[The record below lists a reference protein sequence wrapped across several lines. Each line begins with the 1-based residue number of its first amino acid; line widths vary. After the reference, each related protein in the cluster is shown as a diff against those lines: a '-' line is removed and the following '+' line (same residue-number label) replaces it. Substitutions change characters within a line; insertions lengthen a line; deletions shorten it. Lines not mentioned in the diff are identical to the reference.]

1 MSKTRATSRIPRA
14 LFRAIVLATGLLAVA
29 LAGAEPRESRVPGG
43 VALVDLGPASA
54 ARPTARFNNKPV
66 LIREREGRWQA
77 VVGLPLGI
85 AAGPHD
91 LLLKPTGKS
100 ETRLAIDV
108 GPKRYAEQHLTIK
121 NKRKVNPNEEDM
133 KRITA
138 ERVRISAAM
147 DQWHEVPEPDL
158 TFTTPL
164 EGPRS
169 DSYGKRRFFNG
180 QPRRPHGGMDIA
192 MPAGTPIVAA
202 ADGVVT
208 ETGDFFFNGNTVFID
223 HGQGLLTLYMHM
235 QEIDVAPGQV
245 VTKGQRIGTVGAT
258 GRVTGPHLHL
268 SVRLNGTYVDPG
280 LFLPPPRAPVPSDT
294 KSGTGG

>member
-1 MSKTRATSRIPRA
+1 MSESRAPRILPRLLLVA
-14 LFRAIVLATGLLAVA
+14 GLLAA
-29 LAGAEPRESRVPGG
+29 SHLAAEPRESRVPGG
-43 VALVDLGPASA
+43 VALVDLGPAST
-54 ARPTARFNNKPV
+54 ARPTARFNAKPV

-85 AAGPHD
+85 AAGPHE
-91 LLLKPTGKS
+91 LSVQTAGQGES
-100 ETRLAIDV
+100 RVAIDV
-108 GPKRYAEQHLTIK
+108 APKRYAEQHLTIK

-133 KRITA
+133 RRITA

-147 DQWHEVPEPDL
+147 NQWHEIANPDL
-158 TFTTPL
+158 SFVTPL

-235 QEIDVAPGQV
+235 QEIDVAPGEV

-280 LFLPPPRAPVPSDT
+280 LFLPPPRAPAPSDA

>member
-1 MSKTRATSRIPRA
+1 MPD
-14 LFRAIVLATGLLAVA
+14 FRSARVPGLA
-29 LAGAEPRESRVPGG
+29 LALCITLLMAPPTHAEPRESRVPGG
-43 VALVDLGPASA
+43 VALVDLGPASTP
-54 ARPTARFNNKPV
+54 RPSARFNDKPV

-77 VVGLPLGI
+77 VVGLPLGLE
-85 AAGPHD
+85 AGTHP
-91 LLLKPTGKS
+91 LAVTTGGTGATS
-100 ETRLAIDV
+100 VAIDV
-108 GPKRYAEQHLTIK
+108 APKRYAEQHLTIK
-121 NKRKVNPNEEDM
+121 NKRQVNPNEEDM
-133 KRITA
+133 RRITA

-147 DQWHEVPEPDL
+147 NQWQDVPDPDL
-158 TFTTPL
+158 AFTTPL

-258 GRVTGPHLHL
+258 GRVTGAHLHL

-280 LFLPPPRAPVPSDT
+280 LFLPPPRPVAEAD
-294 KSGTGG
+294 KASGKGG